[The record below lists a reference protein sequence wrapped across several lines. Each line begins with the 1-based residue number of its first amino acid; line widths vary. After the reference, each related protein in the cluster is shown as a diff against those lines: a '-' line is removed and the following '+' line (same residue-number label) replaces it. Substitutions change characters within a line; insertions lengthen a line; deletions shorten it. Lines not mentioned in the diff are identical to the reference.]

1 MPGRRAPAFAPPE
14 GLNIKPPQVG
24 YRAEDGIGK
33 DADFI
38 KPVVGA
44 SLDATKKHEGQGMY
58 SKKALVPPQVQ
69 GRKNVSTEDTLSW
82 TTAKRNKKA

>member
-1 MPGRRAPAFAPPE
+1 
-14 GLNIKPPQVG
+14 
-24 YRAEDGIGK
+24 
-33 DADFI
+33 
-38 KPVVGA
+38 
-44 SLDATKKHEGQGMY
+44 MY